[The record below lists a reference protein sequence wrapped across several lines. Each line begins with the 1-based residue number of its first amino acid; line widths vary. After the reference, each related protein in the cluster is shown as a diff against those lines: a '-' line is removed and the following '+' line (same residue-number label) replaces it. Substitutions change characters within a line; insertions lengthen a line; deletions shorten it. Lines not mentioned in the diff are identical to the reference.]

1 MDILFEILF
10 EVYGELMLLIVPG
23 KGTDKKFRVISKIIA
38 IVVVFGVIA
47 LALWGVCLIFDKENL
62 LGIIPLAFAVVI
74 SLFQIVAG
82 IILYK
87 KNHPEDD

>member
-47 LALWGVCLIFDKENL
+47 LALWGVYLILDKENL

-82 IILYK
+82 IIFYK

>member
-47 LALWGVCLIFDKENL
+47 LALWGVYLIFDKENL

-82 IILYK
+82 VIFYK